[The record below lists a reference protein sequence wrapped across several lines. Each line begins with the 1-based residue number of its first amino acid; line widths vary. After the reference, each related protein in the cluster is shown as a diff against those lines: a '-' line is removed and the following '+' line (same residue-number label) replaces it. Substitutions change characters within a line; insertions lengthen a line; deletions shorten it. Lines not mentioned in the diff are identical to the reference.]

1 MTLKRVKF
9 PSPFFYGSKL
19 SLSINTREMPM
30 KKEVQ
35 FTVSVACLFL
45 GLVLSEWGVPQDDP
59 VFVIHIEDQ
68 FYISG
73 QGEDT
78 NRSGS

>member
-1 MTLKRVKF
+1 
-9 PSPFFYGSKL
+9 
-19 SLSINTREMPM
+19 M